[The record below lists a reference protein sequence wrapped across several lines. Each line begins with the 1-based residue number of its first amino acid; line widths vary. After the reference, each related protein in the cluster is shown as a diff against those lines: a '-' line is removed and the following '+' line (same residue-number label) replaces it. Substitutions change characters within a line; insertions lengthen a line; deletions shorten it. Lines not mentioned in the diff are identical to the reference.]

1 MIYFKNCPR
10 LFSFLILSLAFFL
23 LADAGRVLA
32 TPGFA
37 GGSGTSDDPY
47 QIATCRQLQN
57 INEDLSAHYILNSN
71 IDCSATAA
79 WNENPDHPGT
89 YFGFAPIGG
98 ALVQSCTGAD
108 EVGPF
113 CDMADE
119 DMMSCGMCGGTWHSS
134 NNGVFTG
141 SFDGNGHTI
150 GYLYINRPEADYVA
164 LFGDADGTSGEIKN
178 VGLVEADITGGSNTG
193 SLIGYVFKGTISN
206 CHAAGTVTGDESVGG
221 LIGDANGAGSVT
233 SCHFSGIV
241 TGSDSNIGGLIGFSI
256 GPNISESYSSG
267 SVSGVSD
274 VGGLIGIVQYAVTSC
289 YSTSNVYGTG
299 SVAGGLVGYV
309 NGSADISS
317 SYALGD
323 VSGNDNVGGLAAY
336 MFGGSITKSYSSG
349 TVTGN
354 SHSGGLIGRIPSGSV
369 TVANSFYNSETSN
382 GAGSGA
388 GTAKTTAE
396 MKTESAYTGAGW
408 NFDETW
414 NMDDDGNNGYPFL
427 LWQTF
432 NTHALIYFAA
442 SNGTINGTSTQEIV
456 DGEDGDPVEAVAD
469 EGYHFVNWSDE
480 STSNPRH
487 DTEVTIDISVSASFA
502 ENEESGLDCSLPH
515 ASSYDDE
522 CNATACDSSAYI
534 ISNGA
539 CVLGTCRSV
548 AHAATYNAYPACG
561 AATCASGYRLSGT
574 SCAARSSGGMSGG
587 FMPTAS
593 SQSNTRNAASQLQSQ
608 IASLTRQIAALQQ
621 QAAELGG
628 ALGTGNSGASGK
640 FVFTRD
646 LATGD
651 INGDVK
657 YLQQFLNAHGFKL
670 TDSGPGSPNNETTR
684 FGKLTRFALVKYQI
698 AGNITPASGRLGPLT
713 RQSINSVP

>member
-1 MIYFKNCPR
+1 MNW
-10 LFSFLILSLAFFL
+10 
-23 LADAGRVLA
+23 
-32 TPGFA
+32 
-37 GGSGTSDDPY
+37 SD
-47 QIATCRQLQN
+47 
-57 INEDLSAHYILNSN
+57 E
-71 IDCSATAA
+71 
-79 WNENPDHPGT
+79 
-89 YFGFAPIGG
+89 
-98 ALVQSCTGAD
+98 
-108 EVGPF
+108 
-113 CDMADE
+113 
-119 DMMSCGMCGGTWHSS
+119 
-134 NNGVFTG
+134 
-141 SFDGNGHTI
+141 
-150 GYLYINRPEADYVA
+150 
-164 LFGDADGTSGEIKN
+164 
-178 VGLVEADITGGSNTG
+178 
-193 SLIGYVFKGTISN
+193 
-206 CHAAGTVTGDESVGG
+206 
-221 LIGDANGAGSVT
+221 
-233 SCHFSGIV
+233 
-241 TGSDSNIGGLIGFSI
+241 
-256 GPNISESYSSG
+256 
-267 SVSGVSD
+267 
-274 VGGLIGIVQYAVTSC
+274 
-289 YSTSNVYGTG
+289 STSNPRTDANLTEDIYVTANFAEDASPIIHTLNYT
-299 SVAGGLVGYV
+299 AGL
-309 NGSADISS
+309 
-317 SYALGD
+317 
-323 VSGNDNVGGLAAY
+323 
-336 MFGGSITKSYSSG
+336 
-349 TVTGN
+349 
-354 SHSGGLIGRIPSGSV
+354 
-369 TVANSFYNSETSN
+369 
-382 GAGSGA
+382 
-388 GTAKTTAE
+388 
-396 MKTESAYTGAGW
+396 
-408 NFDETW
+408 
-414 NMDDDGNNGYPFL
+414 
-427 LWQTF
+427 
-432 NTHALIYFAA
+432 
-442 SNGTINGTSTQEIV
+442 NGTINGTSTQEIV